1 MQPLLCDF
9 PLQLAG
15 QSHLAS
21 MEGRGQ
27 LCLLEILTQAELSVV
42 SFCTSFKMLDVGDPR
57 YPKLGAGHCS
67 CVSITSLNLPPE
79 VQLFLTY

>member
-21 MEGRGQ
+21 MEGRGRQ
-27 LCLLEILTQAELSVV
+27 CLLVILTQAERSVV
-42 SFCTSFKMLDVGDPR
+42 SLCTSFKMMDVGDPSCS
-57 YPKLGAGHCS
+57 KLVEEHCS
-67 CVSITSLNLPPE
+67 CVSITSLNLPPV
-79 VQLFLTY
+79 VQLFLTC